1 MPDQRPDGP
10 DPVLRLSGVDH
21 RYGARWALRG
31 CSLELPRG
39 RIAALVGPNGAGK
52 STLLLLVT
60 GLLRPTG
67 GTVDVLGA
75 DPGRAGMPAGASF
88 LAQSKPLYRG
98 LTVSEMLRAG
108 AVLNRG
114 HRWDAGYA
122 ARLVDAAGIDPAARI
137 GVLSPGLRA
146 RVALALALGRRPDLL
161 LLDEPLAELDPLAR
175 RRVLGALLAEA
186 GETGMTVLM
195 SSHVLTDLEDSC
207 DHLVL
212 LRDGRVRLAGDIAA
226 LLAEHRRLTGPA
238 GAGGSPAGPPAAVVV
253 HESVAGRQRTA
264 LVRGGGGSADLPG
277 EEPTLEDLV
286 LGYLEADEPAERG
299 AA

>member
-21 RYGARWALRG
+21 RYGGRWALRG

-52 STLLLLVT
+52 TTLLLLAT

-122 ARLVDAAGIDPAARI
+122 ARLVDAAGIDPDVRI
-137 GVLSPGLRA
+137 GALSPGLRA
-146 RVALALALGRRPDLL
+146 RVAVALALGRRPDLL

-212 LRDGRVRLAGDIAA
+212 LRDGRVRLAGDVAA
-226 LLAEHRRLTGPA
+226 LLAGHRRLTGPA
-238 GAGGSPAGPPAAVVV
+238 GAGGAPAGPPAVVV

-264 LVRGGGGSADLPG
+264 LVRGVPDGPG
-277 EEPTLEDLV
+277 AEPTLEELV
-286 LGYLEADEPAERG
+286 LGYLEADGSTERG

>member
-21 RYGARWALRG
+21 RYGRRWALRG

-52 STLLLLVT
+52 STLLLLAAGV
-60 GLLRPTG
+60 LRPAA
-67 GTVDVLGA
+67 GTVDVLGT
-75 DPGRAGMPAGASF
+75 DPARTGMPAGASF
-88 LAQSKPLYRG
+88 LAQSKPLYRD
-98 LTVSEMLRAG
+98 LRVSEMMRAG

-114 HRWDAGYA
+114 HRWDGGYA
-122 ARLVDAAGIDPAARI
+122 ARLVADAGVDPAARLRD
-137 GVLSPGLRA
+137 LSPGLRT
-146 RVALALALGRRPDLL
+146 RVALAVALGRRPDLL

-226 LLAEHRRLTGPA
+226 LLAGHRRLTGPA
-238 GAGGSPAGPPAAVVV
+238 GAGGSPAGPPTTVV

-264 LVRGGGGSADLPG
+264 LIRGSGPADLPG
-277 EEPTLEDLV
+277 EEPTLEELV

>member
-1 MPDQRPDGP
+1 MADQRPDGS
-10 DPVLRLSGVDH
+10 DPVLRLSDVGH
-21 RYGARWALRG
+21 HYGGRWALRG

-52 STLLLLVT
+52 TTLLLLAA

-122 ARLVDAAGIDPAARI
+122 AGLVDAAGIDPAARI
-137 GVLSPGLRA
+137 RDLSPGLSA
-146 RVALALALGRRPDLL
+146 RVALAIALGRRPDLL

-212 LRDGRVRLAGDIAA
+212 LREGRVRLAGDVAD
-226 LLAEHRRLTGPA
+226 LLAGHRRLTGPA
-238 GAGGSPAGPPAAVVV
+238 GAGGSPAGPPTAVV

-264 LVRGGGGSADLPG
+264 LVRGSGPADLPG
-277 EEPTLEDLV
+277 EEPTLEELV